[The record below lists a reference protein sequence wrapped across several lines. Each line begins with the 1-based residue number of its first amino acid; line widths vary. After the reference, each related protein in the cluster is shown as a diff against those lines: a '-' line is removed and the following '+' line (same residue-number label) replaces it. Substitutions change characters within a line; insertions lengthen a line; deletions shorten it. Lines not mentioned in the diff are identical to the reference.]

1 MVIPSSRSEII
12 AGEHKGASEVHG
24 PPDENSHQHLMITAI
39 EWEAF
44 LDDLQETLD
53 KVAVPQGEQAEIKAI
68 VANTRSDI
76 VV

>member
-1 MVIPSSRSEII
+1 
-12 AGEHKGASEVHG
+12 
-24 PPDENSHQHLMITAI
+24 MITAI